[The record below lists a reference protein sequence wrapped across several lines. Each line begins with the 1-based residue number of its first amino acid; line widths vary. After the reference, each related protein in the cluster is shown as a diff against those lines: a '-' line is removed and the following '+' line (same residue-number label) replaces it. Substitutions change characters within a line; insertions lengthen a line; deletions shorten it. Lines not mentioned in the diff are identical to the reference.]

1 MSDKNIVSAKRTL
14 AAIAAVK
21 SKAKVR
27 STFSE
32 INYYTYIKKVL
43 EEVHPDLKISIGA
56 MA

>member
-27 STFSE
+27 STSSE

-43 EEVHPDLKISIGA
+43 EEVHPDLKMSIGA